1 MKIPLFDVFAHSNK
15 FQGYVI
21 EWMRGRVQEEAE
33 VAEAEA
39 SAEGPCGVRLFCV
52 ASRRRR
58 TWGGDCALHAR
69 VVRVTFFRDSTLVL
83 RPKQWRGRQ
92 SQSWNWGGLSD
103 GIDRLRKGPGSL
115 AWEQKLSKELP
126 RTIKPGEQGYEIHQR
141 GFLNTEADQTYSK
154 SVIAH
159 VFPWVCYYNNFYFAL
174 GVWIGSCQIS
184 FLLLFIF

>member
-1 MKIPLFDVFAHSNK
+1 MSSHTQKQISGLCDWVNEGEGP
-15 FQGYVI
+15 G
-21 EWMRGRVQEEAE
+21 RGRGGRSKGRP
-33 VAEAEA
+33 
-39 SAEGPCGVRLFCV
+39 SAEGLCGVRLFCV

-58 TWGGDCALHAR
+58 TWGGWLCSAHAGCHG
-69 VVRVTFFRDSTLVL
+69 STLVL

-103 GIDRLRKGPGSL
+103 GMDRLRKGPGSL

-126 RTIKPGEQGYEIHQR
+126 RTIKPGEQGYEIHQL
-141 GFLNTEADQTYSK
+141 GFLNTEAYQTYSK

-159 VFPWVCYYNNFYFAL
+159 VLPWVCYYNNFCFAL
-174 GVWIGSCQIS
+174 GLWIGSCQIS